1 MTRPTSPEW
10 LMSIAH
16 VVAQRATCS
25 RRQVGAVLVRDGRIL
40 GQGYNGAPPG
50 EPHCI
55 DVGCA
60 MEAGHCIRS
69 LHAEENLIAHCA
81 RYGIETKGAEVYVTV
96 KPCYRCDRLMRSAG
110 IESFVYRDEYRSDDS
125 QRRKL
130 ERNMASLHLDWQAL
144 WGQAYEVDFKK

>member
-1 MTRPTSPEW
+1 MTRPTNHEW

-50 EPHCI
+50 EKHCL

-81 RYGIETKGAEVYVTV
+81 MYGIDTRGAEVYVTV
-96 KPCYRCDRLMRSAG
+96 KPCYRCDRLLHAAG
-110 IESFVYRDEYRSDDS
+110 IQHTYWYEEYDSDAK
-125 QRRKL
+125 QR
-130 ERNMASLHLDWQAL
+130 EAL
-144 WGQAYEVDFKK
+144 ST